1 MKILFFLFIF
11 PLTLFADNLSSS
23 NKLFDFAEN
32 SYPNFFSPAGMQTFE
47 FGEYLVRYY
56 EETNIYI
63 GTEDEDVYVYGDI
76 FHGLLNVG
84 KISDFIEVESDS
96 DELLA
101 DLFANKQSNVQV
113 KGSGTVIVLLA
124 DDLKGD
130 RHQKFIIKLD
140 SGQTL
145 LVAHNIDLAPK
156 INTLAIDDFI
166 EFFGEYEWND
176 KGGLIHW
183 THFDPAGKHEDGWLL
198 HHGILYQSL

>member
-23 NKLFDFAEN
+23 NKLFDFAEH

-47 FGEYLVRYY
+47 FGKYLVRYY
-56 EETNIYI
+56 EKTNIYI

-76 FHGLLNVG
+76 FHGLLNAG

-101 DLFANKQSNVQV
+101 DLFANKQSDVQV
-113 KGSGTVIVLLA
+113 KGSGTVIVLLE

-140 SGQTL
+140 SDQTL

-156 INTLAIDDFI
+156 LTTLAVDDYI
-166 EFFGEYEWND
+166 EFFGEYEWSD

-183 THFDPAGKHEDGWLL
+183 THYDPAGKHEDGWLL